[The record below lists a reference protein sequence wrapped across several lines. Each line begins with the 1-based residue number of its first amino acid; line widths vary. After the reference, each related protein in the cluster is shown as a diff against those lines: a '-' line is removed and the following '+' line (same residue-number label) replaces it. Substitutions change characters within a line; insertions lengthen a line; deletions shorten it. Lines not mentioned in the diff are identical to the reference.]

1 MPLEGRVAFVTGA
14 SRGIGAGIARAL
26 AAAGVRVALGY
37 HRSRE
42 RAEALARELDPTG
55 KAAVA
60 VGLRVERRDE
70 VRAALARIRAEL
82 GPVEILVNN
91 AAIAQEKPFLEITDE
106 DWDRM
111 LAVNLRGAFACSQE
125 VLPSM
130 MERRFGR
137 LIHLASIGG
146 QWGGLRQVHYAAAK
160 AGLIGLTRS
169 LARVAAGFGITS
181 NAIAPGLVATDM
193 SAAELASEE
202 GRAKLRGIPAGRL
215 GRVEEVGA
223 AVVYL
228 ASDEAAYLT
237 GQTLNLNGGMY
248 FG

>member
-1 MPLEGRVAFVTGA
+1 VPLEGRVAFVTGA

-26 AAAGVRVALGY
+26 AAAGARVALGY
-37 HRSRE
+37 HRN
-42 RAEALARELDPTG
+42 RELAEELAHEIDPTG
-55 KAAVA
+55 KSALA

-70 VRAALARIRAEL
+70 VCAALARVGAAL

-91 AAIAQEKPFLEITDE
+91 AAIAQEKPFAEITD
-106 DWDRM
+106 DDFDRM
-111 LAVNLRGAFACSQE
+111 MAVNLRGPFVCSQE
-125 VLPSM
+125 VLPGM

-137 LIHLASIGG
+137 LIHLSSIGG
-146 QWGGLRQVHYAAAK
+146 QWGGLRQVHYATAK
-160 AGLIGLTRS
+160 AGLIGLARS
-169 LARVAAGFGITS
+169 LARVASGSGVTS

-202 GRAKLRGIPAGRL
+202 GEQKVRAIPAGRL

-228 ASDEAAYLT
+228 ASDEAGYIT